1 MQVAVQDFSLD
12 IAATKGL
19 TQQLLQQAKE
29 CILQGRWPAGA
40 RLPSV
45 RALAA
50 HLQISKFTVADVY
63 ERLNAEGLVLS
74 RPGSGVFV
82 ARRNPALQLQEN
94 SNPSELAGEVALMRQ
109 TLQREAHWLKPAAG
123 WLTPDYL
130 PQQAIRAALK
140 EIARQEQAL
149 TDYGPAQGYLPLRHY
164 LVNRF
169 AELRIQLAP
178 QQLLLTHSATHAL
191 DLVLRLLLKPG
202 DKIIVDDP
210 GFYNFQAMLRL
221 HQLELL
227 YLPRTPDGPDLP
239 ALQHL
244 LATHKVR
251 AYLTN
256 SVLSNPVGTCVS
268 PPTAVQVLS
277 MLKQHQV
284 LLIEDDIYA
293 DFETQPALRYASL
306 SGLQDGVYLGS
317 LSKTISADLRVGYI
331 AAAPALIA
339 SLTDLK
345 LISTT
350 STPVTVERVVYQ
362 VLTSGSYRRHLKQ
375 LHQRLD
381 ALRRQVI
388 NDFAQRGFT
397 PWFIPEAGFALWL
410 QLPAGV
416 SSRQLTS
423 VLAKAQ
429 IVLAPGPNFSQW
441 PDADQFMRVNISQ
454 CAEPRLWQVLDD
466 ALAQLKANLSG

>member
-1 MQVAVQDFSLD
+1 MQVALWDFQLD
-12 IAATKGL
+12 SAAAQGL
-19 TQQLLQQAKE
+19 TQQLLQQSKRQ
-29 CILQGRWPAGA
+29 IQQGNWPPGA

-45 RALAA
+45 RALSAF
-50 HLQISKFTVADVY
+50 LGISKFTVADVY

-94 SNPSELAGEVALMRQ
+94 SSPSELAGEVALMRQ

-123 WLTPDYL
+123 WLTPDFL
-130 PQQAIRAALK
+130 PQQEIRAALK

-149 TDYGPAQGYLPLRHY
+149 TDYGPAQGYLPLRQY
-164 LVNRF
+164 LVNRL
-169 AELRIQLAP
+169 AELRIPIAP

-221 HQLELL
+221 HQLELV
-227 YLPRTPDGPDLP
+227 YLPRETDGPDLA
-239 ALQHL
+239 ALSAL
-244 LATHKVR
+244 LNSHKVR

-268 PPTAVQVLS
+268 PPKAVQILS
-277 MLKQHQV
+277 LLKQHQV

-293 DFETQPALRYASL
+293 DFEQQPALRYASL
-306 SGLQDGVYLGS
+306 TGLNEGVYLGS

-331 AAAPALIA
+331 AASPQLIA

-345 LISTT
+345 LISST
-350 STPVTVERVVYQ
+350 STPATVERVVYQ

-375 LHQRLD
+375 LHHRLD
-381 ALRRQVI
+381 GLRRDVLAA
-388 NDFAQRGFT
+388 FAKRDIQ
-397 PWFIPEAGFALWL
+397 PWFVPEAGFALWL
-410 QLPAGV
+410 KLPPGV
-416 SSRQLTS
+416 SSRALTTIAAS
-423 VLAKAQ
+423 RQV
-429 IVLAPGPNFSQW
+429 VLAPGPNFSQW

-454 CAEPRLWQVLDD
+454 CADPRLWQVLDE
-466 ALAQLKANLSG
+466 ALARVQQA